1 MIVLISIDSTKN
13 QVEDMNLAS
22 VVFWHSLMNFQ
33 LSYNAI
39 VFTFV
44 VLDLESVNP
53 YYYYHTS
60 FLNMTRIFTQ
70 LGKFE

>member
-22 VVFWHSLMNFQ
+22 VVFQHPLMKSQ

-39 VFTFV
+39 VFAFV
-44 VLDLESVNP
+44 ILDLENVNP
-53 YYYYHTS
+53 YYYCHTF
-60 FLNMTRIFTQ
+60 FLNMIRSFTQ

>member
-1 MIVLISIDSTKN
+1 MIVLISIDFTKN

-22 VVFWHSLMNFQ
+22 VVFQHSLMNFQ

-39 VFTFV
+39 FFTFV
-44 VLDLESVNP
+44 ALDLESVNP
-53 YYYYHTS
+53 YYYHTS
-60 FLNMTRIFTQ
+60 FLNMTKIFTQ